1 MQPTT
6 VTEPRHSLAARR
18 PRAALPVLLAG
29 VPVLALVLLVHGLL
43 PGLVNDGSWNY
54 LLEGDMR
61 CLENM
66 GLEALSSWCNWYGMP
81 LGYPFLSSGPIVWI
95 GWALMYGTGMGSYP
109 AYLLSVG
116 AFHAIALA
124 GGYGLMRCLGA
135 GRTVSLGA
143 SAVYL
148 IAPTVVGMAGFGG
161 TFTGYAL
168 LPAYALVDVVAMR
181 FVGGGDRRLLAAALA
196 GYAAVKTGA
205 LFMDGYSFVV
215 SGLLSSALWLQWA
228 IREPLPLPRRAL
240 GIATLLSGHLV
251 AYALYTLYTP
261 SYSSPMPLEFM
272 RSMGLDVLTLVQP
285 TSVLW
290 SADALSLATDHTDL
304 WGDGSN
310 ATYNYVGFACL
321 VLAGAALV
329 TRFRERHVAALAAAG
344 AIALVLALGPSLKVG
359 EVRPVPAGMPTFE
372 SYLMPEGTA
381 AADFPWGG
389 LFTDLPGVEE
399 MRAAYRWNGL
409 ARLAL
414 IFLAALAIDRLARQP
429 RRRLLAGGLAALAV
443 IEIAPNVPR
452 LYDGYRANHQHR
464 AEFNRDVM
472 PDLQATTER
481 GERVFFLSPDGSYAD
496 YLANYMAPTME
507 VRALNA
513 GGDKNSALAQAS
525 WPDSVKVMAN
535 PARTPD
541 QVHTALLSG
550 GVGVVVAP
558 YFHLRWATYSWPPA
572 SQERDAAQRTFAPI
586 LDDPRFEVRRYPW
599 FATLRLSK
607 R

>member
-1 MQPTT
+1 MQGTT
-6 VTEPRHSLAARR
+6 VTASSPPAHRR
-18 PRAALPVLLAG
+18 LPAALPVLLAG
-29 VPVLALVLLVHGLL
+29 VPVLAVVLLVHGLL

-61 CLENM
+61 CLRNM

-81 LGYPFLSSGPIVWI
+81 LGYPFLNSGPIVWL

-124 GGYGLMRCLGA
+124 GGYGLMRCLRA
-135 GRTVSLGA
+135 GRAVALAA
-143 SAVYL
+143 SAAYL

-168 LPAYALVDVVAMR
+168 LPAYALADLVAMQLIGR
-181 FVGGGDRRLLAAALA
+181 GDRRLIAAALI

-215 SGLLSSALWLQWA
+215 SGLLSTALWLQWA
-228 IREPLPLPRRAL
+228 IREPLPVPRRAL
-240 GIATLLSGHLV
+240 GIATLLSGHL
-251 AYALYTLYTP
+251 AAFALYSLYTP
-261 SYSSPMPLEFM
+261 SYSSPMPLDFM
-272 RSMGLDVLTLVQP
+272 RSMGLDVVTLVQP
-285 TSVLW
+285 TSLVW
-290 SADALSLATDHTDL
+290 APDALGLATEHTDL

-344 AIALVLALGPSLKVG
+344 AIALVLSLGPSLKIDD
-359 EVRPVPAGMPTFE
+359 VRPTPAGMPTFE
-372 SYLMPEGTA
+372 SYLMPAGA
-381 AADFPWGG
+381 AAVDFPWGG

-429 RRRLLAGGLAALAV
+429 RRRVLAGVLAAVAV

-452 LYDGYRANHQHR
+452 LYDGYRDNYEDR
-464 AEFNRDVM
+464 AAFNRDVT
-472 PDLQATTER
+472 PDLLATTER

-525 WPDSVKVMAN
+525 WPPEVAVMAN

-541 QVHTALLSG
+541 DVHAALSSG
-550 GVGVVVAP
+550 SVGVVVAP
-558 YFHLRWATYSWPPA
+558 YFHLRWSTYSWPPA
-572 SQERDAAQRTFAPI
+572 PQEREATRRTLTPI
-586 LDDPRFEVRRYPW
+586 LEDPRFEVRRYPW
-599 FATLRLSK
+599 FATVRLSN